1 VTLYSLPRC
10 AKALALL
17 VGFLLV
23 LASLDNVP
31 DCPELLAQKHTS
43 VASIQL
49 TSNPLPPVLYGAMLA
64 WHLARFRDSAR
75 SEYVSEPVAAPLPN
89 AAPPLLAQASD
100 PSPPQC

>member
-1 VTLYSLPRC
+1 VALHPLSRYVKL
-10 AKALALL
+10 LALSI
-17 VGFLLV
+17 GFLLV
-23 LASLDNVP
+23 LASIDNVP

-75 SEYVSEPVAAPLPN
+75 PEYVSEPVAAPLPN